1 MQGTIEAIVKIGIPV
16 MGHVGLTP
24 QSVHR
29 FGGYK
34 IQGKNKEQREAVM
47 GDALAVED
55 SGAFALVL
63 EGIPLDLAKE
73 ISDRLTIPTIG
84 IGAGTHCEGPVRGLP
99 DIIGLFSDFTCKLIF

>member
-1 MQGTIEAIVKIGIPV
+1 HVCLKLRRVLFRSMQATIEAIVNVGIPV

-24 QSVHR
+24 ESVHR

-55 SGAFALVL
+55 AGAFTVVL
-63 EGIPLDLAKE
+63 EGIPLDLAKQ
-73 ISDRLTIPTIG
+73 ISERLTIPTIG
-84 IGAGTHCEGPVRGLP
+84 IGA
-99 DIIGLFSDFTCKLIF
+99 

>member
-1 MQGTIEAIVKIGIPV
+1 MVKETIEAIVKVGIPV

-47 GDALAVED
+47 DDALAVEGA
-55 SGAFALVL
+55 GAFGWCWRVFHLSWP
-63 EGIPLDLAKE
+63 GGSP
-73 ISDRLTIPTIG
+73 SG
-84 IGAGTHCEGPVRGLP
+84 
-99 DIIGLFSDFTCKLIF
+99 